1 MKKSIIITF
10 LGFLLNIIMFG
21 QNLVPNSS
29 FESTS
34 CTVIPGDLTHFGAEN
49 WYNPNNA
56 TPDYYGTSSIQG
68 CVTSIYNNALIN
80 SGEWQFPRT
89 GERMVGLFAAI
100 LNSCSREY
108 LQAKLIEPLEAGEIY
123 CAELFVSLSNRSQL
137 CTDCFGVVFTQD
149 SLLNHSTHCELGIIP
164 DVSNPIGNLLNDTT
178 LWTLIS
184 GQFIAQGGEQFITIG
199 NLLSDEYCML
209 VETPGTK
216 PELNIAYYFVDDVS
230 VEKCT
235 LTTVIEMKYEKLEL
249 FPNPTK
255 GVVSL
260 THSKKGQVKIFDLQ
274 GNLITEMLKRF
285 ESLEI
290 ETHNHA
296 KGMYIVIF
304 TTEDGEVEVNRLIIR
319 EK

>member
-10 LGFLLNIIMFG
+10 FFFFLNILVFG

-34 CTVIPGDLTHFGAEN
+34 CTAIPGNVTHFGAEN
-49 WYNPNNA
+49 WFNPNNA
-56 TPDYYGTSSIQG
+56 TPDYYGTSGIQG
-68 CVTSIYNNALIN
+68 CVTSIYNNSWVN

-100 LNSCSREY
+100 QSSCTREY
-108 LQAKLIEPLEAGEIY
+108 LQVRLIEPLEAGEIY
-123 CAELFVSLSNRSQL
+123 CVELYISLSNRSQL
-137 CTDCFGVVFTQD
+137 CTDCFGVVFTND
-149 SLLNHSTHCELGIIP
+149 SLIDHSTHCELGIFP
-164 DVSNPIGNLLNDTT
+164 EVSNPVGNLLNDTT

-216 PELNIAYYFVDDVS
+216 PEFNIAYYFVDDVS
-230 VEKCT
+230 VVKCT
-235 LTTVIEMKYEKLEL
+235 PTTVIEMKNEKLEL

-274 GNLITEMLKRF
+274 GNLITQMLKKVER
-285 ESLEI
+285 LEF
-290 ETHNHA
+290 ETHNNSI
-296 KGMYIVIF
+296 GMYIVIF
-304 TTEDGEVEVNRLIIR
+304 TTEDGEVEVNRLIIH